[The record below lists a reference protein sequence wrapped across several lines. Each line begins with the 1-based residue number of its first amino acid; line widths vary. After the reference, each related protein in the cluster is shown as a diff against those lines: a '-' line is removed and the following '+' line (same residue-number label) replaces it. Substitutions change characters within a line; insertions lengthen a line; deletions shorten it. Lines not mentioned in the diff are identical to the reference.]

1 MIALSSGFTV
11 IRVLFRF
18 LIERILLRVLNDR
31 VFFESSEV
39 GSSSLGYAVIDSSL
53 HQCSFSALFIKS
65 RYYTFYQKQIFC
77 YPFIMILKN
86 IQLRMLTSAKVM
98 KKYIIETQS
107 IILKIYVI
115 NFPIYLYNQLPGEF
129 QVQKQPPVVFFK

>member
-1 MIALSSGFTV
+1 
-11 IRVLFRF
+11 
-18 LIERILLRVLNDR
+18 
-31 VFFESSEV
+31 
-39 GSSSLGYAVIDSSL
+39 
-53 HQCSFSALFIKS
+53 
-65 RYYTFYQKQIFC
+65 
-77 YPFIMILKN
+77 
-86 IQLRMLTSAKVM
+86 M